1 MSQYNKAIAGAAAPQ
16 ITILVLWLMSL
27 IGLME
32 TPPDIN
38 EVAAVLAWLIMTVI
52 SAATVY
58 FAPKN
63 TPAPPTPPSDQ
74 TGTPT

>member
-1 MSQYNKAIAGAAAPQ
+1 MSQYNKAIAGAVAPQ
-16 ITILVLWLMSL
+16 ISVLVLWVMHMAGL
-27 IGLME
+27 IDV
-32 TPPDIN
+32 PPDIN
-38 EVAAVLAWLIMTVI
+38 EVAIVIGSLIMSAV

-63 TPAPPTPPSDQ
+63 APPPSDKN